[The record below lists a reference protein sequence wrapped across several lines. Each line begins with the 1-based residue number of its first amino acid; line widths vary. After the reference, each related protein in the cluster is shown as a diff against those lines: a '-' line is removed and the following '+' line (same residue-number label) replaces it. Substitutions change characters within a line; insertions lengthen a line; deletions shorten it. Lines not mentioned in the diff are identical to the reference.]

1 MELREKKE
9 EQTKRFLAHVRD
21 LITRCE
27 RQYQPCYTAFLDEA
41 AAARAMQVLIPDP
54 DQFAA
59 MLWGGHA
66 AAQRVVYS
74 VYPVYEQPEPADF
87 PIVCLT
93 IRLPVS
99 QHLSH
104 RDVLG
109 AFLSCGLERDTIG
122 DILFGEGMAQV
133 FVLSS
138 VSAFLQQNIRKIG
151 RVGVRIVDN
160 LPFSLSVTQEFEPI
174 SGTVASLRADAI
186 AAFAAKISREKA
198 VAMIQHSYME
208 RNHNVVSSPSEQ
220 LTEGDQFV
228 LRGFGKFRLTSI
240 SGVTKKGRLH
250 ILVEKYK

>member
-87 PIVCLT
+87 PIV
-93 IRLPVS
+93 
-99 QHLSH
+99 
-104 RDVLG
+104 
-109 AFLSCGLERDTIG
+109 
-122 DILFGEGMAQV
+122 
-133 FVLSS
+133 
-138 VSAFLQQNIRKIG
+138 
-151 RVGVRIVDN
+151 
-160 LPFSLSVTQEFEPI
+160 
-174 SGTVASLRADAI
+174 
-186 AAFAAKISREKA
+186 
-198 VAMIQHSYME
+198 
-208 RNHNVVSSPSEQ
+208 
-220 LTEGDQFV
+220 
-228 LRGFGKFRLTSI
+228 
-240 SGVTKKGRLH
+240 
-250 ILVEKYK
+250 